1 MDDGSRD
8 ETAVILDEYAVRDG
22 RIRVIHQENAGVSVS
37 RNRAMAAA
45 EGDWI
50 GFVDADDVLL
60 PHRLEA
66 VNVLAGCPDVDLIRL
81 RLRVWD
87 GKTNVHEDDFRQGEL
102 QEIVGEEVVSWG
114 WRELLKHGWSHLL
127 FVRRQ
132 VLVESR
138 ATFPDGV
145 RMREDT
151 VFCFRMLPFLE
162 KVVQSEYAGYLYR
175 QWGGSAIRAPQ
186 LVSDWLLFCDELMA
200 AWKRMN
206 ISKNA
211 RDEILTTSSGT
222 IFDSFVEILAL
233 MDKADAPR
241 RGELFL
247 MYSQVQMA
255 GLIEGR
261 ALIWWKRVCA
271 IGATKSASWRY
282 VIFLFPL
289 VLAKRM
295 WRWYVKPIVEKIH

>member
-8 ETAVILDEYAVRDG
+8 ETAVILDEYAARDG

-45 EGDWI
+45 NGDWI
-50 GFVDADDVLL
+50 GFVDADDVLF
-60 PHRLEA
+60 PHWLEA
-66 VNVLAGCPDVDLIRL
+66 VDVLAGRPDVDLIRL
-81 RLRVWD
+81 RLRVWE
-87 GKTNVHEDDFRQGEL
+87 GKTNVHEDDFRQVDV
-102 QEIVGEEVVSWG
+102 QEIGGEEVVSWG
-114 WRELLKHGWSHLL
+114 WRELLKQGWSPLL

-145 RMREDT
+145 RMREDN
-151 VFCFRMLPFLE
+151 VFCLRMLPFLK
-162 KVVQSEYAGYLYR
+162 KVVQSEYDGYLYR
-175 QWGGSAIRAPQ
+175 QWGGSAVRATQ
-186 LVSDWLLFCDELMA
+186 SVSDWLLFCDELMA

-206 ISKNA
+206 ISKNV

-233 MDKADAPR
+233 MDKADASR

-247 MYSQVQMA
+247 MYSQVQTA
-255 GLIEGR
+255 GLIER
-261 ALIWWKRVCA
+261 CALICWKRICA
-271 IGATKSASWRY
+271 IGATKSAGWRY

-289 VLAKRM
+289 VMAKRV
-295 WRWYVKPIVEKIH
+295 WRWYVKPIVEKFN